1 MEEQKQDVQRGKIT
15 RTVRLTPEVDAKLVR
30 LAEELGT
37 SVNAYLNVEMGK
49 AINRDFLALQVADRQ
64 GAAMDNF
71 MQTALAAMQTQMDK
85 DGEDAQ

>member
-49 AINRDFLALQVADRQ
+49 AINRDFLAFQVADRQ
-64 GAAMDNF
+64 GAAMDN
-71 MQTALAAMQTQMDK
+71 MMANVMAAIQSQMEK
-85 DGEDAQ
+85 DSDDQ

>member
-1 MEEQKQDVQRGKIT
+1 MEELKQDVQRGKIT

-49 AINRDFLALQVADRQ
+49 AINRDFLSFQVADRQ
-64 GAAMDNF
+64 GAAMDN
-71 MQTALAAMQTQMDK
+71 MMANVMAAIQSQMEK
-85 DGEDAQ
+85 DSDAQ

>member
-49 AINRDFLALQVADRQ
+49 AINRDFLAFQVADRQ
-64 GAAMDNF
+64 GAAMDN
-71 MQTALAAMQTQMDK
+71 MMANVMAAIQSQMEK
-85 DGEDAQ
+85 DSDAQ

>member
-1 MEEQKQDVQRGKIT
+1 MEEQKQDAQRGKVT

-49 AINRDFLALQVADRQ
+49 AINRDYLQFQVADRQ
-64 GAAMDNF
+64 AASMDGF
-71 MQTALAAMQTQMDK
+71 MQTALAALQTQIK
-85 DGEDAQ
+85 DGEDA

>member
-49 AINRDFLALQVADRQ
+49 AINRDFLAFQVADRQ

-85 DGEDAQ
+85 DGNDAQ

>member
-1 MEEQKQDVQRGKIT
+1 MEELKQDVQRGKIT

-49 AINRDFLALQVADRQ
+49 AINRDFLAFQVADRQ
-64 GAAMDNF
+64 GAAMDN
-71 MQTALAAMQTQMDK
+71 MMANVMAAIQSQMEK
-85 DGEDAQ
+85 DSDAQ

>member
-1 MEEQKQDVQRGKIT
+1 MEELKQDVQRGKIT

-49 AINRDFLALQVADRQ
+49 AINRDFLAFQVADRQ
-64 GAAMDNF
+64 GAAMDN
-71 MQTALAAMQTQMDK
+71 MMANVMAAIQSQMEK
-85 DGEDAQ
+85 DADAQ

>member
-49 AINRDFLALQVADRQ
+49 AINRDFLTFQVADRQ

>member
-49 AINRDFLALQVADRQ
+49 AINRDFLAFQVADRQ
-64 GAAMDNF
+64 GAAMDN
-71 MQTALAAMQTQMDK
+71 MMANVMAAIQSHMEK
-85 DGEDAQ
+85 DSDAQ

>member
-49 AINRDFLALQVADRQ
+49 AINRDFLAFQVADRQ
-64 GAAMDNF
+64 GAAMDN
-71 MQTALAAMQTQMDK
+71 MMANVIAAIQSQMEK
-85 DGEDAQ
+85 DSDAQ

>member
-1 MEEQKQDVQRGKIT
+1 MEELKHDVQRGKIT

-49 AINRDFLALQVADRQ
+49 AINRDFLSFQVADRQ

-71 MQTALAAMQTQMDK
+71 MQTALAAMQTQIK
-85 DGEDAQ
+85 DGEDAE

>member
-37 SVNAYLNVEMGK
+37 TINAYLNVETVSYTHLTLPT
-49 AINRDFLALQVADRQ
+49 NREV
-64 GAAMDNF
+64 
-71 MQTALAAMQTQMDK
+71 
-85 DGEDAQ
+85 

>member
-1 MEEQKQDVQRGKIT
+1 MEELKQDVQRGKIT

-49 AINRDFLALQVADRQ
+49 AINRDFLAFQEADRQ
-64 GAAMDNF
+64 GAAMDN
-71 MQTALAAMQTQMDK
+71 MMANVMAAIQSQMEK
-85 DGEDAQ
+85 DSDAQ